1 MRSAYGLEA
10 SACSWARRSLAA
22 ATIFIA
28 EVIFCVDLTLVMR
41 VLSSLRLGMPSLYMF
56 VITFGL
62 GGRA

>member
-1 MRSAYGLEA
+1 
-10 SACSWARRSLAA
+10 
-22 ATIFIA
+22 
-28 EVIFCVDLTLVMR
+28 VIFCVDLTLVMR